1 MRGRPW
7 LIRLWSKTSFVIPM
21 GGNGNFT
28 TASGTEKF
36 MTTKIKFLTG
46 LLCMVCLCAFG
57 QGNGYHGNFTGNG
70 GINPAVAGQT
80 GLTNLNTTN
89 LTQNISTSGNIT
101 AGSFNGNVFNTNGGS
116 TRPVNNVVLMGA
128 DPTGSNPSDKAFQAM
143 ISAWSTNGYPWYT
156 PKGTYTI
163 TNAGLT
169 FGNFSNY
176 WYLFNGLSNTLPMEW
191 FGDGTYGSGPGYG
204 TVIHLTGASN
214 TVTGAYLNFLA
225 YGSMNMHDLT
235 FKTDSNAIPIIWD
248 TLTGLRLIHV
258 AFQAGGQTFPLAV
271 VGGGTS
277 GVFTNYTTND
287 ALWDLPEMKIRDCEF
302 DGTGGITINSHGSV
316 DIEDNTFW
324 YGGGTYIAQ
333 ININGNLSI
342 HASQANIISGNLMYE
357 CTNLYGIVCTNM
369 ADGFVAANRVV
380 DGTGQTA
387 AVLLAAGTSNIM
399 TFGNHTDL
407 MPEVMNNGNNEV
419 VNGYAGTHTIPFTLN
434 VTGQA
439 NLSAG
444 TSGNA
449 LNVGYLTMGGSGIT
463 NTNSGNN
470 IILDPGGNNLW
481 ISHAG
486 NTASVFIRSGNL
498 FGSAYPSGAFVHAIN
513 GNVPGYF
520 LADTAYA
527 WPTNGGLMSAV
538 GLPQGGELLL
548 ATTNGVLEVITP
560 YQTNSVLTG
569 GSINPFDGSALTN
582 LNTTN
587 LTQGVNTSQTVATA
601 SLIVTNNAAVSAGG
615 SGTAT
620 IGNVQITG
628 SRIVQTN
635 TSQNLY
641 LGGSG
646 QQNNVHFQSSVNVES
661 GNYFFI
667 DGSGGSASG
676 ASSGKVLYTTSY
688 QSCLLGQGGVG
699 SESTNVLA
707 ANCLNTSTTAITN
720 KLLYQNIQV
729 GFTVAAGT
737 IGFFNSLGSYAGGQ
751 SSVSETTS
759 WTLQPG
765 AYITNTAGTLTV
777 NAVQAW

>member
-1 MRGRPW
+1 
-7 LIRLWSKTSFVIPM
+7 M

-128 DPTGSNPSDKAFQAM
+128 DPTGSNPSDNAFKAM

-191 FGDGTYGSGPGYG
+191 FGDGTYGSGQGYG

-225 YGSMNMHDLT
+225 YGSMNMHDIT

-258 AFQAGGQTFPLAV
+258 AFQAGGEAFPLAI

-302 DGTGGITINSHGSV
+302 DATGGIQINSHGAV

-324 YGGGTYIAQ
+324 FGGGTYIAQ

-369 ADGFVAANRVV
+369 VDGFVAANRVV

-399 TFGNHTDL
+399 TFGNHTDN
-407 MPEVMNNGNNEV
+407 MPEVVNNGNNEV

-439 NLSAG
+439 NA
-444 TSGNA
+444 
-449 LNVGYLTMGGSGIT
+449 
-463 NTNSGNN
+463 
-470 IILDPGGNNLW
+470 
-481 ISHAG
+481 
-486 NTASVFIRSGNL
+486 
-498 FGSAYPSGAFVHAIN
+498 
-513 GNVPGYF
+513 
-520 LADTAYA
+520 
-527 WPTNGGLMSAV
+527 
-538 GLPQGGELLL
+538 
-548 ATTNGVLEVITP
+548 
-560 YQTNSVLTG
+560 
-569 GSINPFDGSALTN
+569 
-582 LNTTN
+582 
-587 LTQGVNTSQTVATA
+587 A

-646 QQNNVHFQSSVNVES
+646 QQNNVHFQSPVDVES

-676 ASSGKVLYTTSY
+676 ASSGKVLYTTTY
-688 QSCLLGQGGVG
+688 QSCLLGQGGMG
-699 SESTNVLA
+699 SQSTNVLA

-729 GFTVAAGT
+729 GFTVAAGA